1 MADISHITLPSGVT
15 YNLKDAQARADI
27 AAIDAVIAGGTSF

>member
-1 MADISHITLPSGVT
+1 MADISGVT